1 MDIDTSAKED
11 VPLADFVE
19 DFPKHFLIK
28 AERGLMGVS
37 PVSTAGSYKTGVF
50 RRVLDRVTCGGR
62 QRS

>member
-28 AERGLMGVS
+28 AERWAHGGKQRLYSRKLQDRSFPEGAGLRDM
-37 PVSTAGSYKTGVF
+37 PW
-50 RRVLDRVTCGGR
+50 
-62 QRS
+62 

>member
-19 DFPKHFLIK
+19 DFRGTSESRL
-28 AERGLMGVS
+28 RGGLMGVS

-50 RRVLDRVTCGGR
+50 RRVLDRATCSGR
-62 QRS
+62 RRS